1 MWVSALFYMESLP
14 LRSTLQGGYWS
25 LKKCSYW
32 LILMFATHSGH
43 CLWWCQASYVAYRV
57 SPQGRTV
64 YQLLL
69 AQYTHYFHWILFF
82 KWKKFT
88 YLLIWL
94 SGVFI
99 AVLGLSLD
107 AVNRGYSLVARHGP
121 LIAVLLMLWSTSS
134 RTRELQELWGTG
146 LVAPRHVGSF
156 WTRDWTHIPC
166 ISR

>member
-32 LILMFATHSGH
+32 LILMLATHSGH

-107 AVNRGYSLVARHGP
+107 AVNGG
-121 LIAVLLMLWSTSS
+121 LLSS
-134 RTRELQELWGTG
+134 RTARTSHCG
-146 LVAPRHVGSF
+146 ASHVVEHKLKDTWASGVVGHRLSCPEACGIF
-156 WTRDWTHIPC
+156 LN
-166 ISR
+166 